1 MQSSKKKGR
10 PKAKGLVSHKPKAPT
25 SSYLLF
31 FHENKTAIAA
41 KLGVSSVADITRAA
55 SEEWKRLGEEEKAKY
70 QRKSEEEQV
79 RYHEAMK
86 IYKEEYAEEIQLH
99 KELKRQLAGKGRKE
113 SPERQKLP
121 DVINLDSSTPS
132 EDSLGLV

>member
-1 MQSSKKKGR
+1 M
-10 PKAKGLVSHKPKAPT
+10 
-25 SSYLLF
+25 
-31 FHENKTAIAA
+31 
-41 KLGVSSVADITRAA
+41 
-55 SEEWKRLGEEEKAKY
+55 
-70 QRKSEEEQV
+70 